1 MSLSLTLERLCG
13 LEDFVSNVRRLEWS
27 SEEIQK
33 LRKLVEEQAGLG
45 KISRV
50 LKRAPSAI
58 IAKADE
64 QGISLSP
71 KV

>member
-1 MSLSLTLERLCG
+1 MSLSLTLESPRG
-13 LEDFVSNVRRLEWS
+13 LEEFVSNVRRLEWS

-50 LKRAPSAI
+50 LKRTPSAI

-64 QGISLSP
+64 QEISLCP

>member
-1 MSLSLTLERLCG
+1 MSK
-13 LEDFVSNVRRLEWS
+13 VRRLEWS

-33 LRKLVEEQAGLG
+33 LRKLVEDQAGLG